1 MDDRGNIR
9 MFESAEAAKRANFN
23 IALSAEEAAK
33 LKELPQDMRLAR
45 LAEVR
50 HEERKA
56 RKEKYPGQNTA
67 HLVGAS
73 R

>member
-9 MFESAEAAKRANFN
+9 MFESDEAAKRANFN
-23 IALSAEEAAK
+23 IALSPEEAER
-33 LKELPQDMRLAR
+33 LRRLPHEERLAR

-50 HEERKA
+50 HEERKV

-67 HLVGAS
+67 HLVGAN